1 VLTFF
6 RIVLALALIT
16 FPFYLVYML
25 IDAKRRKQLFK
36 NIAVFL
42 IILFIFDRLRDLS
55 QRLANGNNAPLDN
68 GLAAAPTP
76 VTGPRVPNI
85 FTSPPEWLVTV
96 AGVLVGAALVGLA
109 FSIYWFVLRKRY
121 NDADAI
127 HQVESQAEEAIQ
139 AIQAGGDLKAII
151 IECYKQMLLT
161 VRKERGINRASGDT
175 PQEFGDF
182 LIKRGLPSGPVRDLT
197 HLFEQARYGR
207 FEGGYRHQLEAVSCL
222 EEIIFACKRKVKPA

>member
-1 VLTFF
+1 MRFLKAWPTRTNSPLT
-6 RIVLALALIT
+6 
-16 FPFYLVYML
+16 
-25 IDAKRRKQLFK
+25 
-36 NIAVFL
+36 
-42 IILFIFDRLRDLS
+42 
-55 QRLANGNNAPLDN
+55 N
-68 GLAAAPTP
+68 GLATAPTP
-76 VTGPRVPNI
+76 ALGSPLPS
-85 FTSPPEWLVTV
+85 FFASPPEWLVTV
-96 AGVLVGAALVGLA
+96 AGVTVGAALVALA
-109 FSIYWFVLRKRY
+109 FSIYWFILRKRF

-127 HQVESQAEEAIQ
+127 RQVESQAQEAVQ

-182 LIKRGLPSGPVRDLT
+182 LIQRGLPSGPVRDLT

-222 EEIIFACKRKVKPA
+222 EEIIYACNRKVKPA